1 MNLAT
6 GLVLA
11 LLLALCAIAVRKIR
25 KEKLLFS
32 CGGDCAHCAGKCR
45 RRQ

>member
-11 LLLALCAIAVRKIR
+11 LLLALCVMAIRKIR
-25 KEKLLFS
+25 REKLLFS
-32 CGGDCAHCAGKCR
+32 CGGDCAHCAATCR
-45 RRQ
+45 RRS